1 MGLEWLFLGL
11 FLNSIFLE
19 RLVST
24 PTLHLDMLSSLG
36 PCMQTMAWRPHL
48 CLLGTC
54 VWDKAPT
61 EDTTSLRALYLALL
75 LRGCR
80 MHPLQ
85 LLRTESKVCCQV
97 RPNTQT
103 VPLLTPKQEL
113 EVNQHELLEAWP
125 NSHFH
130 HAPSVSSTAR
140 PVLCESNPSPGSGAV
155 SSEEDEGEK

>member
-11 FLNSIFLE
+11 FLE

-24 PTLHLDMLSSLG
+24 PTLHLDVLSGLG
-36 PCMQTMAWRPHL
+36 QCMQTTAWRPHL
-48 CLLGTC
+48 RLLGTC
-54 VWDKAPT
+54 VWDKDPA
-61 EDTTSLRALYLALL
+61 EDTTSLRALYSALL

-97 RPNTQT
+97 RPHTQT

-125 NSHFH
+125 KSHFL
-130 HAPSVSSTAR
+130 HAPASSTAR

-155 SSEEDEGEK
+155 SSEEDEGNK